1 MQQRAASQPDNSKG
15 QIRASWL
22 VGFIEAASMVVAS
35 AKEEDGTG
43 SLAFPRGNRVV
54 KRDGGA
60 WLAGRGSEMD
70 RGDRKRK
77 RAKKRGAERKGGKRA
92 RGRERE
98 RERVERSIKGVS
110 V

>member
-43 SLAFPRGNRVV
+43 SLPFPRGNRVV
-54 KRDGGA
+54 KRDGG
-60 WLAGRGSEMD
+60 LVGGE
-70 RGDRKRK
+70 G
-77 RAKKRGAERKGGKRA
+77 ERDG
-92 RGRERE
+92 
-98 RERVERSIKGVS
+98 
-110 V
+110 